1 MKIPLSWIK
10 DFVEIDLP
18 IEELVRQLTM
28 AGLEVEEI
36 IFVGLP
42 KPSGKVARRQRSL
55 ALNGMQTRSW

>member
-10 DFVEIDLP
+10 DFVEIELP

-42 KPSGKVARRQRSL
+42 IPSGKV
-55 ALNGMQTRSW
+55 